1 MRKAILCTILLLVCA
16 CTRHASGSIASY
28 IENKHG
34 AVFFFLA
41 TDCPLSQNYMPT
53 MNQLSKQFAVNGIG
67 FYGVF
72 SQEDLPRKTLDDF
85 TTSYGMSFPAIRD
98 EQFKLVDYFAAT
110 TTPQA
115 FLVDST
121 GQTLYKGAIDNWA
134 PELGQH
140 RTVITE
146 HYLLNALESLRDSKP
161 VKVKETSAVGCF
173 IERKNQG

>member
-1 MRKAILCTILLLVCA
+1 MRKAIVCAILLLGSA
-16 CTRHASGSIASY
+16 CSRRVPAPIATF

-34 AVFFFLA
+34 ALFVFLA

-53 MNQLSKQFAVNGIG
+53 MNNLSRQFADNGIG

-72 SQEDLPRKTLDDF
+72 SQADLARKTLDDF
-85 TTSYGMSFPAIRD
+85 TSTYSMSFPAVQD
-98 EQFKLVDYFAAT
+98 TQFKLADFFGAT

-115 FLVDST
+115 FLADPA

-146 HYLLNALESLRDSKP
+146 HYLLDALESLRDNKP
-161 VKVKETSAVGCF
+161 VKVKETTAVGCF

>member
-1 MRKAILCTILLLVCA
+1 MRKVIVCAILLLGSA
-16 CTRHASGSIASY
+16 CSRRAPAPIATF

-34 AVFFFLA
+34 AVFVFLA

-53 MNQLSKQFAVNGIG
+53 MNKLAGQFANIGMG

-72 SQEDLPRKTLDDF
+72 SQADLSRKTLDDF
-85 TTSYGMSFPAIRD
+85 VSAYSMVFPAVQD
-98 EQFKLVDYFAAT
+98 MQFKLADFFGAT
-110 TTPQA
+110 ATPQA
-115 FLVDST
+115 FLADSA

-146 HYLLNALESLRDSKP
+146 HHLLDALESLRDNKP
-161 VKVKETSAVGCF
+161 VKVKETTAVGCF

>member
-1 MRKAILCTILLLVCA
+1 MRKTILCAILVVAGA
-16 CTRHASGSIASY
+16 CTRRAPGPIASY

-34 AVFFFLA
+34 AVFVFLA
-41 TDCPLSQNYMPT
+41 TDCPLSQNYVPT
-53 MNQLSKQFAVNGIG
+53 MNQLSKQFAANGIG

-72 SQEDLPRKTLDDF
+72 SQEDLSPKTLDDF
-85 TTSYGMSFPAIRD
+85 TTSYAMSFPAIRD
-98 EQFKLVDYFAAT
+98 DEFKLADSFGAT

-146 HYLLNALESLRDSKP
+146 HYLLNALESLRDNKP
-161 VKVKETSAVGCF
+161 VKLKETAAVGCF
-173 IERKNQG
+173 IERKTQG

>member
-1 MRKAILCTILLLVCA
+1 MRKTILCAILLLGYA
-16 CTRHASGSIASY
+16 CTRRTSRPIASY
-28 IENKHG
+28 IENKPG
-34 AVFFFLA
+34 AVFVFLA

-53 MNQLSKQFAVNGIG
+53 MNQLSKQFAANGIG
-67 FYGVF
+67 FYSVF
-72 SQEDLPRKTLDDF
+72 SQEDLSQRTLDDF

-98 EQFKLVDYFAAT
+98 EHFKLADYFGAT

-115 FLVDST
+115 FLVGSA
-121 GQTLYKGAIDNWA
+121 GATLYKGAIDNWA

-146 HYLLNALESLRDSKP
+146 HYLLSALESLRDNKP
-161 VKVKETSAVGCF
+161 IKVNETPAVGCF

>member
-1 MRKAILCTILLLVCA
+1 MWKAILCTILLLACS
-16 CTRHASGSIASY
+16 CTRRASGPIASY

-34 AVFFFLA
+34 GVFVFLA

-53 MNQLSKQFAVNGIG
+53 MNQLSKQFAPNDIG

-72 SQEDLPRKTLDDF
+72 SQEDLSPKILNDF

-98 EQFKLVDYFAAT
+98 EQFKLADSFDAT

-115 FLVDST
+115 FLVDLT

-161 VKVKETSAVGCF
+161 VKVKGTPAVGCF

>member
-1 MRKAILCTILLLVCA
+1 MQKAILCAISLLA
-16 CTRHASGSIASY
+16 SSCTRRAPGPIASY

-34 AVFFFLA
+34 AVFVFLA

-53 MNQLSKQFAVNGIG
+53 MNQLSKQFAANGIG

-72 SQEDLPRKTLDDF
+72 SQEDLSPKTLDDF
-85 TTSYGMSFPAIRD
+85 TTSYAMSFPAIRD
-98 EQFKLVDYFAAT
+98 DQFKLADSFGAT

-146 HYLLNALESLRDSKP
+146 HYLLNALESLRDNKP
-161 VKVKETSAVGCF
+161 VKLKETAAVGCF
-173 IERKNQG
+173 IERKTQG

>member
-1 MRKAILCTILLLVCA
+1 MGKAIVCAILLLGSA
-16 CTRHASGSIASY
+16 CSRQAPGPIASF
-28 IENKHG
+28 IENKNG
-34 AVFFFLA
+34 AVFVFLA

-53 MNQLSKQFAVNGIG
+53 MNNLSRQFAENGIG

-72 SQEDLPRKTLDDF
+72 PQADLSRKTLDDF
-85 TTSYGMSFPAIRD
+85 VAAYSMGFPAVQD
-98 EQFKLVDYFAAT
+98 AQFKLADFYEAT

-115 FLVDST
+115 FLANSA

-146 HYLLNALESLRDSKP
+146 HYLLDALESLRDKKP
-161 VKVKETSAVGCF
+161 VKVKETTAVGCF

>member
-1 MRKAILCTILLLVCA
+1 MRKAILCTILLLACS
-16 CTRHASGSIASY
+16 CTRRAPGPIASY

-34 AVFFFLA
+34 AVFIFLA

-53 MNQLSKQFAVNGIG
+53 MNQLSKQFAANAIG

-72 SQEDLPRKTLDDF
+72 SQQELSPKTLDDF
-85 TTSYGMSFPAIRD
+85 TTSYGMNFPAVRD
-98 EQFKLVDYFAAT
+98 EQFKLADVFGAA

-121 GQTLYKGAIDNWA
+121 GETLYKGAIDNWA

-146 HYLLNALESLRDSKP
+146 HYLLNALESLRDNKA
-161 VKVKETSAVGCF
+161 VTVKETPAVGCF